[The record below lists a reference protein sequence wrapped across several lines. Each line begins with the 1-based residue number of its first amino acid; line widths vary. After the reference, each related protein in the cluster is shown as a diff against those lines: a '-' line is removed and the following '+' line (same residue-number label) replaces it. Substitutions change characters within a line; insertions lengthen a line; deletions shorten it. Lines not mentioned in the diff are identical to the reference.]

1 MEVIVME
8 KSTVIV
14 YSKPNCMQC
23 QFTKKFLEN
32 KGIPFEVKDIE
43 QNEQAINEVKQLGF
57 SSLPVVIAEGI
68 EAFNGFRP
76 ELLSRLA

>member
-1 MEVIVME
+1 MEVIFM
-8 KSTVIV
+8 KNTSIIV

-23 QFTKKFLEN
+23 QFTKKYLEN
-32 KGIPFEVKDIE
+32 KGIPFKEKDIDQDVEAVDEVK
-43 QNEQAINEVKQLGF
+43 KMGF

-76 ELLSRLA
+76 EMLNRLA

>member
-1 MEVIVME
+1 ME

>member
-1 MEVIVME
+1 ME
-8 KSTVIV
+8 KSSVIV

-23 QFTKKFLEN
+23 QFTKKYLEN
-32 KGIPFEVKDIE
+32 KGIPFEEKDVE
-43 QNEQAINEVKQLGF
+43 QNGEAIDEVKKMGF

-76 ELLSRLA
+76 DILNRLA

>member
-1 MEVIVME
+1 ME

-23 QFTKKFLEN
+23 QFTKKYLEN

-43 QNEQAINEVKQLGF
+43 QNDQAIDEVKKLGF

-76 ELLSRLA
+76 ELLNRLA

>member
-1 MEVIVME
+1 MG
-8 KSTVIV
+8 KATVIV

-23 QFTKKFLEN
+23 QFTKKYLEN

-43 QNEQAINEVKQLGF
+43 QNEKAIDEVRQLGF

-76 ELLSRLA
+76 DMLNRLSN

>member
-1 MEVIVME
+1 ME
-8 KSTVIV
+8 KATVIV

-23 QFTKKFLEN
+23 QFTKKYLEN
-32 KGIPFEVKDIE
+32 KGIAFEVKDIE
-43 QNEQAINEVKQLGF
+43 QNVKAIDEVKQLGF

-76 ELLSRLA
+76 DMLNRLA

>member
-1 MEVIVME
+1 MKNTSI
-8 KSTVIV
+8 IV

-23 QFTKKFLEN
+23 QFTKKYLEN
-32 KGIPFEVKDIE
+32 KGIPFEEKDIDQDVE
-43 QNEQAINEVKQLGF
+43 AVDEVKKMGF

-76 ELLSRLA
+76 EMLNRLA

>member
-1 MEVIVME
+1 ME
-8 KSTVIV
+8 KSSVIV

-23 QFTKKFLEN
+23 QFTKKYLEN
-32 KGIPFEVKDIE
+32 KGIPFEEKDVE
-43 QNEQAINEVKQLGF
+43 QNAEAIDEVKKMGF

-76 ELLSRLA
+76 DLLNRLA

>member
-1 MEVIVME
+1 MQE
-8 KSTVIV
+8 SSVIV

-23 QFTKKFLEN
+23 QFTKKYLEN
-32 KGIPFEVKDIE
+32 KGIPFEEKDVE
-43 QNEQAINEVKQLGF
+43 QNGEAIDEVKKMGF

-76 ELLSRLA
+76 DILNRLA

>member
-1 MEVIVME
+1 MKNTSI
-8 KSTVIV
+8 IV

-23 QFTKKFLEN
+23 QFTKKYLEN
-32 KGIPFEVKDIE
+32 KGIPFKEKDMDQNVEAVDEVK
-43 QNEQAINEVKQLGF
+43 KMGF

-76 ELLSRLA
+76 EMLNRLA

>member
-1 MEVIVME
+1 MEN
-8 KSTVIV
+8 STVII

-23 QFTKKFLEN
+23 QFTKKYLESR
-32 KGIPFEVKDIE
+32 GVPFEVKDIE
-43 QNEQAINEVKQLGF
+43 QDTNAIEEVKQLGF

-76 ELLSRLA
+76 ELLNRLA

>member
-1 MEVIVME
+1 MG
-8 KSTVIV
+8 KATVIV

-23 QFTKKFLEN
+23 QFTKKYLEN

-43 QNEQAINEVKQLGF
+43 QNEKAIDEVKQLGF

-76 ELLSRLA
+76 DMLNRLSN